1 MKKNNLKE
9 RPYAVNKS
17 IFEGETLNV
26 VYLEHTPAVLKISD
40 SEMIGLEVQI
50 LKALTQVMNFKTL
63 FYKTE
68 DSVTEKWG
76 RKLENDT
83 LTGLIRHMVSKFSLF
98 LTILSIQKISYQ
110 QNYSMKE
117 ELILHLQTYIIRH
130 IIWI

>member
-9 RPYAVNKS
+9 RPYAVNKYF
-17 IFEGETLNV
+17 FEGETLNV

-63 FYKTE
+63 FHKTE